1 MPFIYG
7 KGLIDVSG
15 FFIVWKIF
23 LIWHIRGK
31 GLVHGEA
38 VVQLFYEL
46 IDFHLTC
53 IQFFLG
59 KDYQC
64 TVIVQYKDIWLKY
77 ALYCVQDHIT
87 QKFPRDRK
95 GFIGQKLFKGHIA
108 DGAWFL
114 HKAQV
119 CAGVLTCKGGKG
131 SLSLKKGE
139 E

>member
-1 MPFIYG
+1 MAEVRPVLRPGSYHTE
-7 KGLIDVSG
+7 VSPE
-15 FFIVWKIF
+15 I
-23 LIWHIRGK
+23 
-31 GLVHGEA
+31 E
-38 VVQLFYEL
+38 
-46 IDFHLTC
+46 
-53 IQFFLG
+53 
-59 KDYQC
+59 
-64 TVIVQYKDIWLKY
+64 
-77 ALYCVQDHIT
+77 
-87 QKFPRDRK
+87 K